1 MARHFTA
8 QVAGLESLDYWER
21 LSNLGLYSQERRR
34 ERYQIIYIWK
44 VSQLLVK
51 GYSLPF
57 KYNPRLGRLVEVPL
71 LDSTCPAAVKNAHSA
86 SLRVKGAKLFN
97 IIPKEIRDLNE
108 VTVETFKANL
118 DQWLNTIPDQPTV
131 AGRQRSAATNSL
143 LDQVTMQSRQFVT
156 HLIADSYLLG

>member
-1 MARHFTA
+1 MT
-8 QVAGLESLDYWER
+8 
-21 LSNLGLYSQERRR
+21 
-34 ERYQIIYIWK
+34 
-44 VSQLLVK
+44 
-51 GYSLPF
+51 
-57 KYNPRLGRLVEVPL
+57 
-71 LDSTCPAAVKNAHSA
+71 AAVKNAHSA